1 MIMGDMKHLDA
12 YKAQMPDF
20 IYEVLKEASQFDFA
34 GVPDGK
40 YKIKGCNMNVETSP
54 TEPSAQRKL
63 EGHKEFI
70 DVQYEVEGKEEWIGI
85 ETIFDAGKCIETRT
99 ETFIFMK
106 QEKIRKR
113 KSISRRAVLLYSS
126 RKIFTVLSAREAKR
140 DLLSEKL
147 LSRFRLTE
155 SEKHFSYSD

>member
-54 TEPSAQRKL
+54 T
-63 EGHKEFI
+63 
-70 DVQYEVEGKEEWIGI
+70 
-85 ETIFDAGKCIETRT
+85 
-99 ETFIFMK
+99 
-106 QEKIRKR
+106 
-113 KSISRRAVLLYSS
+113 
-126 RKIFTVLSAREAKR
+126 
-140 DLLSEKL
+140 
-147 LSRFRLTE
+147 
-155 SEKHFSYSD
+155 

>member
-63 EGHKEFI
+63 EGHKDFI
-70 DVQYEVEGKEEWIGI
+70 DV
-85 ETIFDAGKCIETRT
+85 R
-99 ETFIFMK
+99 MK
-106 QEKIRKR
+106 WK
-113 KSISRRAVLLYSS
+113 
-126 RKIFTVLSAREAKR
+126 AKKNGSGLR
-140 DLLSEKL
+140 QFLMPGNA
-147 LSRFRLTE
+147 
-155 SEKHFSYSD
+155 